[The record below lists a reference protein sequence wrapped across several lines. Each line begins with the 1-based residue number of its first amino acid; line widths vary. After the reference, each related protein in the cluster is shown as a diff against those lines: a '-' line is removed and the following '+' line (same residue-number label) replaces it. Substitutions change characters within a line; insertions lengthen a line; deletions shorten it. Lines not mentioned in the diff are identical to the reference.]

1 MKKFLALLL
10 VLSMVFTLCAC
21 GKKTDDSKYTGKLV
35 VYSPHDADPLNA
47 GVAQFKEKYPNI
59 DVEVIA
65 AGTGELCQRIVA
77 EAANPQGDVLWGGG
91 ADTLAARLAALP
103 GVRGALPQLTEQAFA
118 IAGNSQMPVTLTGVV
133 QGWDTLSG
141 VADITIDGAPRVLQ
155 LSQGLSAALLS
166 VGAATGL
173 QTTPKSPWAVT
184 IYEPR
189 RTGRYNPANPAGA
202 FVADTIVCLGVFRVE
217 QEEYDRDMIVVPLDV
232 SRRLL
237 EYTGGEASGI
247 AVWGDAGVS
256 DAALLATLRSALAGR
271 ADLKVLDRFGQQPD
285 IFRMI
290 GVEKWITFAML
301 VFILLVAAFN
311 IVSTL
316 SMMVLEKQSNMGV
329 MRAMGATDSLISRIF
344 ANQGWL
350 ITLAGGLIG
359 LCAGTLLSLGQE
371 HFGWVKLNAIDP
383 SMLSI
388 TAYPVATQW
397 GDILTVAAVTAGASA
412 LMALVGALLPRKQ
425 TQKPTN
431 R

>member
-1 MKKFLALLL
+1 MLAFRIALRYLFSRKSHGA
-10 VLSMVFTLCAC
+10 VNVISAV
-21 GKKTDDSKYTGKLV
+21 SV
-35 VYSPHDADPLNA
+35 A
-47 GVAQFKEKYPNI
+47 GVA
-59 DVEVIA
+59 VASA
-65 AGTGELCQRIVA
+65 AMIIVLSVFNGFTRLCETKLSKFDPPAMVVA
-77 EAANPQGDVLWGGG
+77 AEGKVFAG

-103 GVRGALPQLTEQAFA
+103 GIRGALPQLTEQAFA

-217 QEEYDRDMIVVPLDV
+217 QEEYDRDMIVVPLEV

-316 SMMVLEKQSNMGV
+316 SMMVLEKQPNMGV

-397 GDILTVAAVTAGASA
+397 GDILTVAAVTAGASG

>member
-1 MKKFLALLL
+1 MLALKIALRYL
-10 VLSMVFTLCAC
+10 FSRKSHGAVNIISAV
-21 GKKTDDSKYTGKLV
+21 SV
-35 VYSPHDADPLNA
+35 A
-47 GVAQFKEKYPNI
+47 GVA
-59 DVEVIA
+59 VASA
-65 AGTGELCQRIVA
+65 AMIIVLSVFNGFTRLCETKLSKFDPPAMVVA
-77 EAANPQGDVLWGGG
+77 AEGKVFAG

-118 IAGNSQMPVTLTGVV
+118 IAGSNQMPVTLTGVA
-133 QGWDTLSG
+133 QGWDELSS
-141 VADITIDGAPRVLQ
+141 VADITIDGAPRVLS
-155 LSQGLSAALLS
+155 LSEGLSSALLS

-184 IYEPR
+184 VYEPR
-189 RTGRYNPANPAGA
+189 RTGRYNPANPTGA
-202 FVADTIVCLGVFRVE
+202 FTADTIVCLGVFRVE
-217 QEEYDRDMIVVPLDV
+217 QEEYDRDMIVVPIDV

-247 AVWGDAGVS
+247 AVWADNGVGEET
-256 DAALLATLRSALAGR
+256 LLATIREALGGRTDLR
-271 ADLKVLDRFGQQPD
+271 VLDRLGQQPD

-301 VFILLVAAFN
+301 VFILLIAAFN

-316 SMMVLEKQSNMGV
+316 SMMVLEKQPNMGV
-329 MRAMGATDSLISRIF
+329 MRAMGATDRLISRIF

-350 ITLAGGLIG
+350 ITLAGGAIG

-388 TAYPVATQW
+388 TAYPVATEW
-397 GDILTVAAVTAGASA
+397 TDIATVGAVIAGASA
-412 LMALVGALLPRKQ
+412 VMALVGAILPRKQ
-425 TQKPTN
+425 PQNP
-431 R
+431 